1 MFSTENQFHKLES
14 RESELP
20 GKFTFPF
27 YYQPHE
33 LIRIAA
39 KEVQTYLQND
49 FDLPHNFGLGNHS
62 ELMIIGKMFGVLLV
76 RKDNEIG
83 YLAGF
88 SGKLAG
94 VNHVSGFVPPVFDML
109 KKDGFFLRGEQEIN
123 ALNTEIEQLESDYQ
137 LVELQNDLRKAAD
150 ENQQK
155 LADLKEIHKNNK
167 KERDKIREISILNS
181 DFAKIEILNKQS
193 AFDKI
198 QLQQL
203 KKNLLNEQELIKSK
217 IELIENK
224 ILELKKIRN
233 LKSNKLQQQLFD
245 EYNFLNRLGQQK
257 NVRDLFSETV
267 QKVPPAAAGDCALP
281 KMLQFAFKNDYE
293 PLAFGE
299 FWWGKPP
306 KSEIRKHLDFYPACT
321 GKCKPIL
328 DFMLQGVAVEE
339 DPLKKESQPAGK
351 PVLLFQDET
360 IVVASK
366 PADLCAV
373 PGNNQENSLLSL
385 LEEMVKQRLFI
396 VHRLDMPTS
405 GVMVFAKTKEAQAN
419 LQQQFVKKRVSKR
432 YTAVLNGILEVDK
445 GTVELPLS
453 SDEWNPPF
461 QKVNEISG
469 KPSLTYFEVV
479 ERKAG
484 LTKVNF
490 YPKTGRTHQLR
501 VHAAHISGLNAP
513 IVGDD
518 MYGTPAERLFL
529 HAEELTFYHPIS
541 RQLLTFYDK
550 AGF

>member
-1 MFSTENQFHKLES
+1 MFSVENQFHKLENVKV
-14 RESELP
+14 ELP
-20 GKFTFPF
+20 DKFTFPF

-33 LIRIAA
+33 LIQKAA
-39 KEVQTYLQND
+39 KEVQDYLQHD
-49 FDLPHNFGLGNHS
+49 FDLPHNFGLGNHP
-62 ELMIIGKMFGVLLV
+62 ELMVIGKMFGVLLV
-76 RKDNEIG
+76 RKGNEIG

-94 VNHVSGFVPPVFDML
+94 VNHVRGFVPPVFDML
-109 KKDGFFLRGEQEIN
+109 KEDGFFLKGEQEIN
-123 ALNTEIEQLESDYQ
+123 ELNAEIERLESDFQ
-137 LVELQNDLRKAAD
+137 LVELKNDLQKVID
-150 ENQQK
+150 ESRQK
-155 LADLKEIHKNNK
+155 LADLKEFHKNNK
-167 KERDKIREISILNS
+167 KERDKNREISILKS

-193 AFDKI
+193 SLDKI

-203 KKNLLNEQELIKSK
+203 KKSLLNKQELIKSE

-224 ILELKKIRN
+224 ILKLKNLRN
-233 LKSNKLQQQLFD
+233 LKSNQLQQQLFD
-245 EYNFLNRLGQQK
+245 EYNFLNQSGELK
-257 NVRDLFSETV
+257 NVRDLFAETV

-281 KMLQFAFKNDYE
+281 KLLQFAFKNGYE

-328 DFMLQGVAVEE
+328 DFMLQGIALEE
-339 DPLKKESQPAGK
+339 NPLKKENQLVDE
-351 PVLLFQDET
+351 PVILFQDEA

-366 PADLCAV
+366 PANLCAV
-373 PGNNQENSLLSL
+373 PGNNQEISLLSL
-385 LEEMVKQRLFI
+385 LEEMIKQKLLI

-445 GTVELPLS
+445 GNIELPLS
-453 SDEWNPPF
+453 ADEWNPPF

-529 HAEELTFYHPIS
+529 HAEELTFYHPVS

>member
-1 MFSTENQFHKLES
+1 MFSVENQFHKLENVKG
-14 RESELP
+14 ELP
-20 GKFTFPF
+20 DKFTFPF

-33 LIRIAA
+33 LIQKAA
-39 KEVQTYLQND
+39 KEVQDYLQHN
-49 FDLPHNFGLGNHS
+49 FDLPHNFGLGNHP
-62 ELMIIGKMFGVLLV
+62 ELMVIGKMFGVLLV
-76 RKDNEIG
+76 RKSNEIG

-94 VNHVSGFVPPVFDML
+94 VNHVRGFVPPVFDML
-109 KKDGFFLRGEQEIN
+109 KEDGFFLKGEQEIN
-123 ALNTEIEQLESDYQ
+123 ELNAEIERLESDFQ
-137 LVELQNDLRKAAD
+137 LVELKNDLQKVID
-150 ENQQK
+150 ESRQK
-155 LADLKEIHKNNK
+155 LADLKEFHKNNK
-167 KERDKIREISILNS
+167 KERDKNREISILKS

-193 AFDKI
+193 SLDKI

-203 KKNLLNEQELIKSK
+203 KKSLLNKQELIKSE

-224 ILELKKIRN
+224 ILKLKNLRN
-233 LKSNKLQQQLFD
+233 LKSNQLQQQLFD
-245 EYNFLNRLGQQK
+245 EYNFLNQSGELK
-257 NVRDLFSETV
+257 NVRDLFAETV

-281 KMLQFAFKNDYE
+281 KLLQFAFKNGYE

-328 DFMLQGVAVEE
+328 DFMLQGIALEE
-339 DPLKKESQPAGK
+339 NPLKKENQLVDE
-351 PVLLFQDET
+351 PVILFQDEA

-366 PADLCAV
+366 PANLCAV
-373 PGNNQENSLLSL
+373 PGNNQEVSLLSL
-385 LEEMVKQRLFI
+385 LEETIKQKLLV

-405 GVMVFAKTKEAQAN
+405 GIMVFAKTKEAQAN

-453 SDEWNPPF
+453 ADEWNPPF
-461 QKVNEISG
+461 QKVNEVNG
-469 KPSLTYFEVV
+469 KPSLTYFEVI

-529 HAEELTFYHPIS
+529 HAEELTFYHPVS

>member
-1 MFSTENQFHKLES
+1 MFSIENQFHKLENVKG
-14 RESELP
+14 ELP
-20 GKFTFPF
+20 EKFTFPF

-33 LIRIAA
+33 LIQKAA
-39 KEVQTYLQND
+39 KEVQDYLQHN
-49 FDLPHNFGLGNHS
+49 FDLPHNFGLGSHS
-62 ELMIIGKMFGVLLV
+62 ELMVIGKMFGVLLV
-76 RKDNEIG
+76 RKGDETG
-83 YLAGF
+83 YFAGF

-94 VNHVSGFVPPVFDML
+94 GNHVRGFVPPVFDML
-109 KKDGFFLRGEQEIN
+109 KEDGFFLKGEQEIN
-123 ALNTEIEQLESDYQ
+123 ELNAEIERLESDFQ
-137 LVELQNDLRKAAD
+137 LVELKNVLQKVID
-150 ENQQK
+150 ESRQK
-155 LADLKEIHKNNK
+155 LAELKELHKNNK
-167 KERDKIREISILNS
+167 KERDKNREISVLNS

-193 AFDKI
+193 SLDKI

-203 KKNLLNEQELIKSK
+203 KQSLLNKQELIKSK

-224 ILELKKIRN
+224 ILEFKKLRN
-233 LKSNKLQQQLFD
+233 LKSNQLQQQLFD
-245 EYNFLNRLGQQK
+245 EYNFLNRSGELK
-257 NVRDLFSETV
+257 NVRGLFAETV

-281 KMLQFAFKNDYE
+281 KLLQFAFKNTYE

-328 DFMLQGVAVEE
+328 DFMLQGIALEE
-339 DPLKKESQPAGK
+339 NPLKKENQLVDE
-351 PVLLFQDET
+351 PVILFQDET
-360 IVVASK
+360 IVVVSK
-366 PADLCAV
+366 PANLCAV
-373 PGNNQENSLLSL
+373 PGNNQEISLLSL
-385 LEEMVKQRLFI
+385 LEETIKQKLLV

-445 GTVELPLS
+445 GNIELPLS
-453 SDEWNPPF
+453 ADEWNPPF
-461 QKVNEISG
+461 QKVNEVNG
-469 KPSLTYFEVV
+469 KPSLTCFEVV
-479 ERKAG
+479 ERKAE

-529 HAEELTFYHPIS
+529 HAEELSFYHPVS
-541 RQLLTFYDK
+541 RQPLTFYDK
-550 AGF
+550 ADF